1 MTVKRLAPLL
11 LGAAVFATL
20 PACDVSSPE
29 RFIRAPIIRSFSPEN
44 PTFQILTGDT
54 VVFSVNA
61 IDPEEGQLTFDFLLD
76 DSLVAGASSWTYVV
90 EDTGDVEV
98 SGRVYNRA
106 SRSMVT
112 WLVKR
117 IAPVNRPPVIVDFQP
132 PDLNPAVRV
141 GNAIA
146 FSMSAEDP
154 EHRPVSYIFT
164 VDDSLVSG
172 SNQYVHQAT
181 KVGEHS
187 VKSIASDGEAFT
199 THEWSL
205 KVLAEPDSIPPA
217 PVIMTSLE
225 TGQQTGELVVEWI
238 AVGDDSLDGLATAYV
253 ARTSPVPIDGE
264 EAWFQ
269 ASDRPGEPPPAAA
282 GQTQQMVIGFLPPAE
297 VVHVAVRAVDDF
309 GNLSGL
315 ANSFSARV
323 KGNDLHGTVRDAVTG
338 DPIPNVGITLA
349 GDADT
354 TDASGQYSLHS
365 LPSGAASVRLRD
377 DYDSPDFGAYF
388 DVITDPIVIQ
398 DEEVF
403 DLWMLPNMSMET
415 TDYSSF
421 LDFAK
426 SMTNRGGEF
435 WYLTKTWDHPMD
447 VYVIPFT
454 ANGLEYTPVIE
465 GALLEWEDL
474 TGLDLFHFV
483 DAIPDVGLYVTYS
496 GTVSRD
502 IYRVLEFDERQLPI
516 KSEIVMRTVYD
527 PSNTQL
533 LDTTAGHEVGHALGM
548 GHSDDEG
555 HLMIGGRVPVVTQPT
570 LDEIHLIRALYRL
583 PRGQSMNW
591 FHFD

>member
-1 MTVKRLAPLL
+1 
-11 LGAAVFATL
+11 
-20 PACDVSSPE
+20 
-29 RFIRAPIIRSFSPEN
+29 
-44 PTFQILTGDT
+44 
-54 VVFSVNA
+54 
-61 IDPEEGQLTFDFLLD
+61 
-76 DSLVAGASSWTYVV
+76 
-90 EDTGDVEV
+90 
-98 SGRVYNRA
+98 
-106 SRSMVT
+106 
-112 WLVKR
+112 
-117 IAPVNRPPVIVDFQP
+117 
-132 PDLNPAVRV
+132 
-141 GNAIA
+141 
-146 FSMSAEDP
+146 
-154 EHRPVSYIFT
+154 
-164 VDDSLVSG
+164 
-172 SNQYVHQAT
+172 
-181 KVGEHS
+181 
-187 VKSIASDGEAFT
+187 
-199 THEWSL
+199 
-205 KVLAEPDSIPPA
+205 
-217 PVIMTSLE
+217 
-225 TGQQTGELVVEWI
+225 
-238 AVGDDSLDGLATAYV
+238 
-253 ARTSPVPIDGE
+253 
-264 EAWFQ
+264 
-269 ASDRPGEPPPAAA
+269 
-282 GQTQQMVIGFLPPAE
+282 
-297 VVHVAVRAVDDF
+297 
-309 GNLSGL
+309 
-315 ANSFSARV
+315 
-323 KGNDLHGTVRDAVTG
+323 
-338 DPIPNVGITLA
+338 
-349 GDADT
+349 
-354 TDASGQYSLHS
+354 
-365 LPSGAASVRLRD
+365 
-377 DYDSPDFGAYF
+377 
-388 DVITDPIVIQ
+388 
-398 DEEVF
+398 
-403 DLWMLPNMSMET
+403 MSMET